1 MQQQIDE
8 NEIDL
13 MEIFYVLKGRIVMII
28 LTAVIFAIGSGL
40 FTNYMITPKYS
51 STSGIYVLTNETVL
65 SYADLQIGN
74 SLTSDYI
81 EMIQSRT
88 VIETVINNLNMQDE
102 LTFEQ
107 LRSCINVHNPSDS
120 RILNLTVT
128 YSDARIA
135 KELVDELANVSIE
148 RISSIMDTKAPNI
161 FEQGRINEK
170 PVSPNAK
177 KNIVLAGIF
186 GFIFAAAI
194 IVVLH
199 LMDDTI
205 HSPEDIEKY
214 LKLNTLAA
222 IPISEGSEEQI
233 RKDDIKRRGGGL
245 LFFVKKGKKSR
256 K

>member
-13 MEIFYVLKGRIVMII
+13 MEIFYVLKARIVMII
-28 LTAVIFAIGSGL
+28 LTAVIFAIGAGL
-40 FTNYMITPKYS
+40 FTNYMITPMYS
-51 STSGIYVLTNETVL
+51 STSRIYVLTNETVL

-88 VIETVINNLNMQDE
+88 VVETVINNLNMQDE
-102 LTFEQ
+102 LTYEE
-107 LRSCINVHNPSDS
+107 LCSCISVHNPSDT
-120 RILNLTVT
+120 RILYLTVT
-128 YSDARIA
+128 YDDARIA
-135 KELVDELANVSIE
+135 KELVDELATVSIE
-148 RISSIMDTKAPNI
+148 RISLIMDTKAPNI
-161 FEQGRINEK
+161 FEKGWVNNN
-170 PVSPNAK
+170 PVSPNTK
-177 KNIVLAGIF
+177 KIVVLAGMF
-186 GFIFAAAI
+186 GCVLAAAI
-194 IVVLH
+194 IVILH

-205 HSPEDIEKY
+205 HSSEDIEKY

-245 LFFVKKGKKSR
+245 SFLRKRKKK
-256 K
+256 